1 MRLSM
6 RRPVRL
12 VATGYIELFRSIPLL
27 LLIYAF
33 LLALPRY
40 GVNLPVFWKLVV
52 PIVLVM
58 SAVIA
63 EVFRAG
69 IRALD
74 RGQSEAAEAIGFRYW
89 QSMRLV
95 ILPQAIRLVLPSLIA
110 QLVTVLKESTL
121 GYAVSYPELMHQG
134 DFLTARTHL
143 LFQTF
148 VIVAV
153 IYVVINFLLGRLAG
167 WVERRLSRRPGGPGP
182 RTNQDSQLGE
192 RSRRRAGAD
201 GLTGPRAADHRN
213 PTNHEGPERTCADC
227 SASSPAPPLPSPTPC
242 PATSSRSLRFPR
254 STATAG
260 AWPTGTPTTTLVMA
274 KAPEA
279 ARGSEKFWTAA
290 KAASTDAAV
299 LHLRKASEGM
309 VPDETNTHPFVAGSV
324 AFAHNG
330 FFSPRRGS
338 RPNAAARWPAAAG
351 RHRQRAVL
359 RDGAGRDA
367 RRGPG
372 PGAAVDG
379 RADQGSCSD
388 QLVSLNALLLTQQAL
403 YAFAYWDETAPPRPE
418 AGTATYELMF
428 RVGEDAVTVASDGWE
443 PLGPRWERISNGMVL
458 EVSRQDLRVMVHRS

>member
-1 MRLSM
+1 MSTANRVLFDAPGPRARRRIQIVTVASVVVLVVIAAAALKQLGDHGQLEAYRWQAFTTVPYLRVLGEGLWGTLKATGMSAVLAFPVGALFALMRLSR

-95 ILPQAIRLVLPSLIA
+95 VLPQAIRLVLPSLIA

-121 GYAVSYPELMHQG
+121 GYAVSYPELMHEG

-182 RTNQDSQLGE
+182 RTTQDSQQ
-192 RSRRRAGAD
+192 
-201 GLTGPRAADHRN
+201 
-213 PTNHEGPERTCADC
+213 
-227 SASSPAPPLPSPTPC
+227 
-242 PATSSRSLRFPR
+242 
-254 STATAG
+254 ATAPQAG
-260 AWPTGTPTTTLVMA
+260 LAPTA
-274 KAPEA
+274 
-279 ARGSEKFWTAA
+279 
-290 KAASTDAAV
+290 
-299 LHLRKASEGM
+299 
-309 VPDETNTHPFVAGSV
+309 
-324 AFAHNG
+324 
-330 FFSPRRGS
+330 
-338 RPNAAARWPAAAG
+338 
-351 RHRQRAVL
+351 
-359 RDGAGRDA
+359 
-367 RRGPG
+367 
-372 PGAAVDG
+372 
-379 RADQGSCSD
+379 
-388 QLVSLNALLLTQQAL
+388 
-403 YAFAYWDETAPPRPE
+403 
-418 AGTATYELMF
+418 
-428 RVGEDAVTVASDGWE
+428 
-443 PLGPRWERISNGMVL
+443 
-458 EVSRQDLRVMVHRS
+458 